1 MNYHIWN
8 KIEACIYNSNKS
20 YGVRKDGV
28 VDIKVGTSKTNSFDF
43 LTHKTTV
50 RDVKPNIKEFRFYV
64 DDTIIKYAFYN
75 TKTKEFIKSAD
86 INEVV
91 LSELVKKDMID
102 NGDY

>member
-1 MNYHIWN
+1 MNYPIWN
-8 KIEACIYNSNKS
+8 NVTACIYKGCKS
-20 YGVRKDGV
+20 YGVKETGEV
-28 VDIKVGTSKTNSFDF
+28 NVLIGSSKTNSFDF